1 MTRPTGYPG
10 TPTARL
16 LRTAQGGRR
25 GFTLMELLAALSII
39 AVMASVSLPAMDT
52 FFSSQ
57 RAAAEANQFI
67 QNVRMAQYRA
77 TETQIYH
84 RLYFYPDGT
93 GYKLS
98 AYDRP
103 AGWNHPTTVKPA
115 DVVVAANPAS
125 LNWVDLTGQE
135 IIEFD
140 PLVKFASPSV
150 TAIFFSPDGML
161 LTSPENMA
169 DPIPDCVATF
179 SYGNTQLAV
188 NLTQIGIRS
197 SEEFYEE

>member
-1 MTRPTGYPG
+1 MIEVTEYSDM
-10 TPTARL
+10 PTARI
-16 LRTAQGGRR
+16 LRQARGGRR

-39 AVMASVSLPAMDT
+39 AIMASVSMPAMDN

-57 RAAAEANQFI
+57 RVAAEANQFI
-67 QNVRMAQYRA
+67 QNVRMAQYQA
-77 TETQIYH
+77 METQIYH
-84 RLYFYPDGT
+84 RLYLYPDGT

-98 AYDRP
+98 SYARP
-103 AGWNHPTTVKPA
+103 AVWNHPTTVAVA
-115 DVVVAANPAS
+115 DVAAAATPAS
-125 LNWVDLTGQE
+125 ANWVDITGQE

-140 PLVKFASPSV
+140 PLVKFTPPSV
-150 TAIFFSPDGML
+150 TVIFFSPDGML

-179 SYGNTQLAV
+179 SYGSTELAV
-188 NLTQIGIRS
+188 NLTQIGVRA